1 MQIQTPILSSLDL
14 CDDQTPYLEFFTL
27 VVEIW
32 VKVYYFGTS
41 FICQFTVIFLS
52 IKKHMQNKTTKSVTY
67 FWFVNLYRTS

>member
-1 MQIQTPILSSLDL
+1 MQIQTAVVSSLDL
-14 CDDQTPYLEFFTL
+14 RDSQTPYPEFLTL
-27 VVEIW
+27 VVEIS

-52 IKKHMQNKTTKSVTY
+52 NKQHMQNKTTKSVSY